1 MKIQT
6 ILDQIDLGSM
16 ALPEFQRGY
25 VWNRNQVRSFIN
37 SLYRRYPVGSL
48 LVWVTRTESADA
60 RGDSKLPPGVV
71 KLILDGQQRM
81 TSLYGIIRGEPPKFF
96 EGNPKT
102 ILGLFFNLEFI

>member
-25 VWNRNQVRSFIN
+25 VWNREQVRGLMH

-48 LVWVTRTESADA
+48 LVWLTRPESEQT
-60 RGDSKLPPGVV
+60 RGEGHLAPGTVR
-71 KLILDGQQRM
+71 LLLDGQQRI
-81 TSLYGIIRGEPPKFF
+81 TTLYGVIRGKPPQFF
-96 EGNPKT
+96 EGNEQAFT
-102 ILGLFFNLEFI
+102 NLYFH